1 MGKIKILHI
10 ITRLDRGGSSESTLL
25 TVIGLTGSFFN
36 LTLLYGLTH
45 DSPRDLID
53 IAKKKG
59 IRFIYLSSLV
69 RGISPINDL
78 KAFFS
83 LFSLIKRE
91 KFDII
96 HTNTSKAGMLGRVAA
111 KWASREGYR
120 PSIVHTPHGH
130 VFYGYYGTVLSKLFL
145 ALEGWAANFTDRII
159 TLTQKGIDEHLQFG
173 VGKDRSKFTA
183 IPDGVD
189 LNRFTNLKIDPT
201 RKKKELGLP
210 PEGVKLIGS
219 AGRLEPVKGY
229 KYFVEASFRVKK
241 SIPDC
246 LFLLIGDG
254 SLYNKLQHQIESSGL
269 QQNFRILGW
278 RNDINEIISI
288 LDIFVLSSLN
298 EGMGRVLVEAM
309 VMGKPVVATKVGGIP
324 SVVIDGETGMLVPSK
339 NPRALAEAIISLLN
353 NPERMKNMSIAGKER
368 AKLFSVE
375 VMIEKTEELY
385 EELLRERR

>member
-1 MGKIKILHI
+1 MAFLTDEERTQLIAQHKRERDKRICDRIKAVLMRDDGWTWVQISRALLLSEEILRAHLKEYKAS
-10 ITRLDRGGSSESTLL
+10 RKLKPENGGSKEKLSLAQSKKLINHLENYTY
-25 TVIGLTGSFFN
+25 
-36 LTLLYGLTH
+36 LYTK
-45 DSPRDLID
+45 D
-53 IAKKKG
+53 IAA
-59 IRFIYLSSLV
+59 Y
-69 RGISPINDL
+69 
-78 KAFFS
+78 
-83 LFSLIKRE
+83 
-91 KFDII
+91 
-96 HTNTSKAGMLGRVAA
+96 
-111 KWASREGYR
+111 
-120 PSIVHTPHGH
+120 
-130 VFYGYYGTVLSKLFL
+130 
-145 ALEGWAANFTDRII
+145 
-159 TLTQKGIDEHLQFG
+159 
-173 VGKDRSKFTA
+173 
-183 IPDGVD
+183 
-189 LNRFTNLKIDPT
+189 
-201 RKKKELGLP
+201 
-210 PEGVKLIGS
+210 
-219 AGRLEPVKGY
+219 
-229 KYFVEASFRVKK
+229 VEASFRVKK

-368 AKLFSVE
+368 AKLFSIE
-375 VMIEKTEELY
+375 VMVEKTEELY